1 MQQFLDSLTAMEWIF
16 FISAVAG
23 GSLFLVRMLLMF
35 VAGVGH
41 DMGLHVDPGDG
52 VDVHVDGDAS
62 VDHADAGMK
71 LLTFQGFMAFFM
83 MFGLMGLWGMR
94 GGMIGATL
102 SLITAVATGV
112 GSAWLIA
119 LLTRFMMR
127 MQSSGTLDIYNALG
141 QEGSVYLTIP
151 AEGEGKVQVTVQ
163 DRLMVMDAASG
174 DKEELKTGERIR
186 VIGISG
192 TSILVVEK
200 L

>member
-1 MQQFLDSLTAMEWIF
+1 M
-16 FISAVAG
+16 
-23 GSLFLVRMLLMF
+23 
-35 VAGVGH
+35 
-41 DMGLHVDPGDG
+41 DMDVDHGDG
-52 VDVHVDGDAS
+52 VDFHADGADVHADGEATG
-62 VDHADAGMK
+62 DHADAGMK
-71 LLTFQGFMAFFM
+71 LLTFQGLMAFFM

-102 SLITAVATGV
+102 SFITAVATGV

-151 AEGEGKVQVTVQ
+151 AEGEGKVQVTIQ

-192 TSILVVEK
+192 TSILVVER